1 MLILLLLSYCSSKI
15 LPITSEN
22 SGVFA
27 VTSNENEISDYYFSI
42 FTESSIRSGDLIN
55 IIFPS
60 EFSSLSFTSTSCKVN
75 SESYSCTE
83 SDTNIISIT
92 LTSTLPSNSR
102 YSILVPSITNPTSG
116 TTGYFAMQV
125 QSGSSGQIL
134 DSNDAFAVFFVA
146 PAPSDGT
153 GSVSLSENVVGQSSE
168 LTVLFTLE
176 NEIDEDSM
184 VQVFLP
190 DGFSFENE
198 NCGVVDF
205 SETVA
210 KIDGEFEC
218 SFKFGGIMVTGFAG
232 LLEKDQ
238 GIGFKFYIKNPA
250 YSMSAAEGSFEIRTL
265 VQGGSRVI
273 DKFSIDSPQIV
284 AGALTSVGI
293 KTLETFNKVVAG
305 GDLYFKLTF
314 KTENE
319 IEDGGSIT
327 VDYGDADGNALIS
340 GKCVLLQGIPDNS
353 DGESPVCSISGGI
366 ATITNFGKISKE
378 TEIII
383 LNQVTVAADAT
394 LSIKTISS
402 ASKTIDESTSDASI
416 TTDTDFTKLTLA
428 STVSIV
434 SDRKGSL
441 TIAVSAGPPSASTST
456 AYVYIPSSITYTG
469 TLVCTIDSTPYICA
483 YSSNIISITSTT
495 GVDFTS
501 CSIKIDTSTANN
513 LKFSTLGSSEVSIF
527 QVAVKIDTFFENN
540 VLDLDPSDF
549 SSISADIALEPQ
561 IFSPLIITAK
571 LTNSLDSTQGPYILI
586 TFTGFDSDL
595 GSDLA
600 DSSSFPFLT
609 SLSAASEGG
618 SVTCTLSTTDS
629 TLKIQNFASISSG
642 TEFTL
647 KFIVK
652 TPAAGSASIAVQ
664 AGNDYLNSIQTI
676 TDITSTAISFTF
688 AASATAW
695 TSLTGED
702 LSTTYLEDSASI
714 SLSLKPSASSNAD
727 DMIFV
732 LLPVGF
738 ELSSATAL
746 IGTAEMT
753 LDQFENT
760 YAPALLVYL
769 KTKILDSSA
778 VSKIVLNVVNG
789 KYAGAGAGTVDVL
802 LIKNDW
808 TVTNKATVDSAS
820 ATDLSLTGAIKADF
834 AYSDYEIS
842 STKKTAGDVLFKF
855 FLTFNHSVPTGG
867 SIEITFGS
875 GIDLSYAYCTYSS
888 IFSSSTTCSSSG
900 SKLSITGFSSIS
912 SLTASYIKV
921 FNLIL
926 PDADTTDSITIRSV
940 YTSGTSHYIDESI
953 LDGTALSGTFSTSN
967 TTIELYEYYPSSVG
981 SYSYMQ
987 LQFYMDTSVP
997 YSGELRITF
1006 PAEVDLPDISDS
1018 NCLFN
1023 LKFKSCSKS
1032 SNTVVIE
1039 PISNFPAGISM
1050 KLVIS
1055 GIDVPDNST
1064 SKVNIESVYAGLT
1077 LSETSADGTDGFFYS
1092 IDSTEASYTGTLN
1105 VVPTNRAEKAKYEFY
1120 VDYQVSL
1127 TDSVLIW
1134 FPSTYPS
1141 NLGEFYCA
1149 STASARIDLKIECS
1163 LLQYNLVK
1171 ATGLAKTGFS
1181 FYIFE
1186 INNPD
1191 NEGNSDNIKLQIVDK
1206 DGKVLAS
1213 STYSFTVTGLPE
1225 SSEIKDIVLDNYDI
1239 NEESQYTILSEVVD
1253 IPNEIWIYL
1262 PYEFTNEAYGA
1273 GDVYT
1278 CNVQGTDE
1286 NFENDQ
1292 SAASSVTC
1300 SNNLYNKISIK
1311 LNNPTGSNDYLKTV
1325 VSGLKSASIVGLS
1338 HFFRMSM
1345 LNSDNKIISRTY
1357 DYNLKN
1363 RVFYTI
1369 SKQTLVVSSSQSTF
1383 VMAPGVSSTYSIYTS
1398 SSKVLAK
1405 ENISITY
1412 SIISLNP
1419 SSGIVITPSKLTLN
1433 KGESS
1438 VSFTINI
1445 KSSVEAGDFI
1455 IKWKSLSLKYSQPK
1469 YSLLSV
1475 SLSKTY
1481 TLSVKNIPELVI
1493 GRSTIPIKIS
1503 TSAAPASSLTISPTG
1518 PTGFVF
1524 SDIKFSAGSFET
1536 SYTIT
1541 VDSTVSAGS
1550 YSIDFELEGEDAE
1563 YFELDHSSVNVIVN
1577 DHDIEAPSIVSFV
1590 INSPRYKTRID
1601 MTLQASEP
1609 CMFYY
1614 FVGPRGTKV
1623 PSNSTLITNAG
1634 KESGYYIGYVGATY
1648 SYSFSVTG
1656 LQGEY
1661 DYVLYGLLGDTAN
1674 NFMSS
1679 VFAINLFTQDMDD
1692 SIYFTLKFDEPY
1704 PSTSDMKGK
1713 ILNALMYQFVVD
1725 NTKLSFS
1732 ESTQSTATYK
1742 LLGAVTDDHPSPVNT
1757 IKYTAIRSEINELI
1771 TGTTLS
1777 SSYNIDNSIEIID
1790 NKRPE
1795 WLVYPEINATTKDSV
1810 LVTFSLLETGT
1821 VYGQIFADNATIPSS
1836 RQIATGKDAFNE
1848 EAVYVYKKKVN
1859 AEELMLL
1866 EFDGLEPTSSYTL
1879 VMTAE
1884 NNKDPNRYMSD
1895 ELVAVIDF
1903 ITQAGTIDTNDTN
1916 TDDWAPAFFTL
1927 PLLFELF

>member
-1 MLILLLLSYCSSKI
+1 MT
-15 LPITSEN
+15 IT
-22 SGVFA
+22 
-27 VTSNENEISDYYFSI
+27 T
-42 FTESSIRSGDLIN
+42 
-55 IIFPS
+55 
-60 EFSSLSFTSTSCKVN
+60 
-75 SESYSCTE
+75 
-83 SDTNIISIT
+83 T
-92 LTSTLPSNSR
+92 LG
-102 YSILVPSITNPTSG
+102 PTSP
-116 TTGYFAMQV
+116 T
-125 QSGSSGQIL
+125 
-134 DSNDAFAVFFVA
+134 
-146 PAPSDGT
+146 
-153 GSVSLSENVVGQSSE
+153 
-168 LTVLFTLE
+168 
-176 NEIDEDSM
+176 
-184 VQVFLP
+184 
-190 DGFSFENE
+190 
-198 NCGVVDF
+198 
-205 SETVA
+205 
-210 KIDGEFEC
+210 
-218 SFKFGGIMVTGFAG
+218 
-232 LLEKDQ
+232 
-238 GIGFKFYIKNPA
+238 
-250 YSMSAAEGSFEIRTL
+250 
-265 VQGGSRVI
+265 
-273 DKFSIDSPQIV
+273 
-284 AGALTSVGI
+284 
-293 KTLETFNKVVAG
+293 
-305 GDLYFKLTF
+305 
-314 KTENE
+314 
-319 IEDGGSIT
+319 
-327 VDYGDADGNALIS
+327 
-340 GKCVLLQGIPDNS
+340 
-353 DGESPVCSISGGI
+353 
-366 ATITNFGKISKE
+366 
-378 TEIII
+378 
-383 LNQVTVAADAT
+383 
-394 LSIKTISS
+394 
-402 ASKTIDESTSDASI
+402 
-416 TTDTDFTKLTLA
+416 
-428 STVSIV
+428 
-434 SDRKGSL
+434 
-441 TIAVSAGPPSASTST
+441 T

-469 TLVCTIDSTPYICA
+469 TLACSIDSTTFPCT
-483 YSSNIISITSTT
+483 YSNSIISITGIT
-495 GVDFTS
+495 GVDCGAG

-513 LKFSTLGSSEVSIF
+513 LKFSSLGSSQVSIF
-527 QVAVKIDTFFENN
+527 QIAVKIDDYFENN

-549 SSISADIALEPQ
+549 SSISVQVSLEPQ
-561 IFSPLIITAK
+561 IFSPLILTVK
-571 LTNSLDSTQGPYILI
+571 LTNSLDSTQDPYILI

-595 GSDLA
+595 GSGLA

-609 SLSAASEGG
+609 SLSPSSDGE
-618 SVTCTLSTTDS
+618 SVTCILSTTGK

-647 KFIVK
+647 KFVVE
-652 TPAAGSASIAVQ
+652 TPAAGSGSIAVQ
-664 AGNDYLNSIQTI
+664 AGYDYLNSIQTI
-676 TDITSTAISFTF
+676 TDITSTSVSFTF

-695 TSLTGED
+695 TSLTGAD
-702 LSTTYLEDSASI
+702 LTKTSLESSASI
-714 SLSLKPSASSNAD
+714 TLELKPSANSNTD

-738 ELSSATAL
+738 SLSSASAL
-746 IGTAEMT
+746 IGTT
-753 LDQFENT
+753 NITVDKFENSF
-760 YAPALLVYL
+760 APSLLFYL
-769 KTKILDSSA
+769 KTKTLESSA
-778 VSKIVLNVVNG
+778 VSKLVLYLVNG
-789 KYAGAGAGTVDVL
+789 KYAGAGSGNIDVL

-808 TVTNKATVDSAS
+808 TVTNMATVDDGSGA
-820 ATDLSLTGAIKADF
+820 DLSLTGAVKANF

-888 IFSSSTTCSSSG
+888 IFSSTTSCSSPG
-900 SKLSITGFSSIS
+900 PKLSITGFSTIP
-912 SLTASYIKV
+912 SLAASYIKV

-926 PDADTTDSITIRSV
+926 PDADTTDTITIRSL
-940 YTSGTSHYIDESI
+940 YTSGSSNYIDESI
-953 LDGTALSGTFSTSN
+953 LDGTALVGTFSTSN
-967 TTIELYEYYPSSVG
+967 TTIELYTYYPSSVG

-987 LQFYMDTSVP
+987 VQFYMDTSVP

-1050 KLVIS
+1050 ELLIS
-1055 GIDVPDNST
+1055 GIEVPNNST
-1064 SKVNIESVYAGLT
+1064 SQINIESIYAGLT
-1077 LSETSADGTDGFFYS
+1077 LSETSAEGTDGFFYS
-1092 IDSTEASYTGTLN
+1092 IDSTEVSFTGTLN
-1105 VVPTNRAEKAKYEFY
+1105 VIPTNRAEKAKYEFY

-1134 FPSTYPS
+1134 FPSTYPN
-1141 NLGEFYCA
+1141 NLGDFYCA
-1149 STASARIDLKIECS
+1149 STASDRIDLKIDCS

-1171 ATGLAKTGFS
+1171 VTGLAKTGFS
-1181 FYIFE
+1181 LYIFD

-1191 NEGNSDNIKLQIVDK
+1191 NEGSSENIKLQVVDE

-1213 STYSFTVTGLPE
+1213 STYSFTVTELPE
-1225 SSEIKDIVLDNYDI
+1225 SSEIKSIVLDNYDI
-1239 NEESQYTILSEVVD
+1239 NEESQYTIFSEVVD
-1253 IPNEIWIYL
+1253 VPTEIWIEL

-1273 GDVYT
+1273 GDEYS
-1278 CNVQGTDE
+1278 CSVQVIDE

-1292 SAASSVTC
+1292 SAASSVSC
-1300 SNNLYNKISIK
+1300 SNKVYNKISIK
-1311 LNNPTGSNDYLKTV
+1311 LTSPTGNNDYLKTV
-1325 VSGLKSASIVGLS
+1325 VTGLKSASIVGLS

-1345 LNSDNKIISRTY
+1345 LNSENKVISRTY
-1357 DYNLKN
+1357 EYNLKN

-1383 VMAPGVSSTYSIYTS
+1383 MMSPGVSSTYSIYTS

-1419 SSGIVITPSKLTLN
+1419 SSGIVITPSKLTLI

-1455 IKWKSLSLKYSQPK
+1455 IKWKSSSQKYSQPK

-1503 TSAAPASSLTISPTG
+1503 SAVAPASSLTISPTG

-1524 SDIKFSAGSFET
+1524 SDIKFSSGSFET

-1550 YSIDFELEGEDAE
+1550 YSIDFELEGEDSE
-1563 YFELDHSSVNVIVN
+1563 YFKLDHSSVNVIVN

-1590 INSPRYKTRID
+1590 INSPRYKTKID

-1614 FVGPRGTKV
+1614 FVGPRGIKV
-1623 PSNSTLITNAG
+1623 PSNSTLINNAG
-1634 KESGYYIGYVGATY
+1634 KESGYYVGYVGATY
-1648 SYSFSVTG
+1648 SYSFSVAG

-1704 PSTSDMKGK
+1704 PSASDMKGK

-1725 NTKLSFS
+1725 STRLSYS

-1742 LLGAVTDDHPSPVNT
+1742 LLGSIADDHPSPVNI

-1771 TGTTLS
+1771 TGATLS
-1777 SSYNIDNSIEIID
+1777 SSYNIDNSIEVI
-1790 NKRPE
+1790 NNERPE

-1810 LVTFSLLETGT
+1810 LVSFSLLETGT
-1821 VYGQIFADNATIPSS
+1821 IYGQIFADNATIPSS

-1866 EFDGLEPTSSYTL
+1866 EFDGLEPASSYTL

-1916 TDDWAPAFFTL
+1916 TDDWAPALFTL